1 MLPTH
6 LPSEW
11 GRRQLSLAN
20 KIAALS
26 SKIVRNTLSN
36 SSQNNEDD
44 DGLLISTKNFG
55 YVRFGEDDDC
65 VARGDIKA
73 IGKFVIGRFIV
84 RKFETSLPFP
94 LLNAVLYGNEGV
106 QRKKCRGSEQENP
119 IWGTVSFVIGW
130 RSLGSGTCHIYIY
143 LTPSFVSLHHH
154 LINLQSS
161 FHNVSL

>member
-106 QRKKCRGSEQENP
+106 QRKMS
-119 IWGTVSFVIGW
+119 WVGTRKPDMGHCLF
-130 RSLGSGTCHIYIY
+130 CHWLAFARIRNLSYIY
-143 LTPSFVSLHHH
+143 LFERHPLSLS
-154 LINLQSS
+154 IIIS
-161 FHNVSL
+161 